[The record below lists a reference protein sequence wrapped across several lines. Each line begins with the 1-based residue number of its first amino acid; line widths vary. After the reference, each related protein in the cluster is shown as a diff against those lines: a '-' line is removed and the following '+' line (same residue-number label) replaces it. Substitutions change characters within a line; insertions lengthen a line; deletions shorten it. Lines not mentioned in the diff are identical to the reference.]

1 VTSKLD
7 PLLDEA
13 PCGFFAVADD
23 GRVVAANA
31 TLGRMLGTPT
41 EALRGKH
48 VDSLFAPASRIFYQT
63 HVFPMLKLE
72 ARVHEIYVS
81 LRDSEGAEVPV
92 LLNGARIQRHGSPVN
107 DFIAVPMRRRNE
119 YETQILAAR
128 KAAEDATRAKDDF
141 LAVVSHELRTPLNSI
156 SGWAHMLTTGTLDD
170 PTRERA
176 IQAIVRSAR
185 LQTKLIDDILDFARI
200 TSGKLRLEMAP
211 VDLLRVVE
219 SAMDGVAPAAAA
231 KSIRLERVIE
241 PGVGLVSGDADRLQQ
256 VMWNLLTNAVKFTPE
271 GGRVEVRLAHSRTSA
286 EITVTDTGRG
296 IPASFLPYV
305 FDRFRQSDEEGVR
318 KEGGLCLGMSITR
331 HLVELHG
338 GSVGAASAG
347 EGKGAMFTVRL
358 PLAGP
363 GPRD

>member
-81 LRDSEGAEVPV
+81 LRDSEGGEVPV

-156 SGWAHMLTTGTLDD
+156 S
-170 PTRERA
+170 RA
-176 IQAIVRSAR
+176 IQAIVRNAR

-200 TSGKLRLEMAP
+200 TSGKLRLEIAP

-219 SAMDGVAPAAAA
+219 SAMDGLAPAAAA
-231 KSIRLERVIE
+231 KSIHMEKVIE
-241 PGVGLVSGDADRLQQ
+241 PGLGLVSGDADRLQQ

-296 IPASFLPYV
+296 IPPSFLPYV
-305 FDRFRQSDEEGVR
+305 FDRFRQADDSGVR
-318 KEGGLCLGMSITR
+318 KEGGLGLGMSITR

-338 GSVGAASAG
+338 GSVGAASEG

-363 GPRD
+363 VAPG